1 MDSLDMFSKEPE
13 KEYLPRYFIV
23 KRMHANRKLRL
34 WISAILR
41 GVGVVDKKWN
51 FQFPL
56 IVSSL
61 PTDVLGG
68 SSRRNVLQTPK
79 NICKGG

>member
-1 MDSLDMFSKEPE
+1 MFSKEPE

-23 KRMHANRKLRL
+23 KRVHANGKLRL

-41 GVGVVDKKWN
+41 GVEVVDKKWN

-61 PTDVLGG
+61 PH
-68 SSRRNVLQTPK
+68 RRSWGFITQERFTNP
-79 NICKGG
+79 